1 MGCISWGFVILGI
14 IVAIF
19 NIVAGALLIVIGV
32 LLVVF
37 SNQNSIRKEREQSKE
52 QEDRTTRKRGDY

>member
-1 MGCISWGFVILGI
+1 VILGI

-19 NIVAGALLIVIGV
+19 NILAGALLIVIGV

-37 SNQNSIRKEREQSKE
+37 TNQNSMRKEREQSKE